1 METPMTPEQ
10 SLRLIESM
18 IGQAK
23 KSFSKLSFYFLMWGV
38 LLTLAMFATYVLRD
52 QPNAWGQ
59 GAPWGIAGILGGI
72 VSAVHGARQGRR
84 EPVSNPMDGLIGWL
98 WSSFVI
104 TMMIM
109 IVVSVLERRDPGAM
123 ITLLTGIP
131 TFMTG
136 RSLRFRPLIIG
147 RHPVLGRRDRHAL
160 QRRSAHAD
168 PALFRGHGARLHH
181 PGPDAQTPGGCPSR
195 RLIPSFT
202 TSCGWRW

>member
-1 METPMTPEQ
+1 MTPEQ

-38 LLTLAMFATYVLRD
+38 LLTLAMVATYVLRD
-52 QPNAWGQ
+52 QPDAWGQ

-72 VSAVHGARQGRR
+72 VSSVHGARQGRR
-84 EPVSNPMDGLIGWL
+84 EPVNNPMDGLIGWL

-109 IVVSVLERRDPGAM
+109 IVVSVLEQRDPGAM

-136 RSLRFRPLIIG
+136 QILRFRPLIIG
-147 RHPVLGRRDRHAL
+147 GVLFWVAGIAMHFSAEPLTLTLLYCGAMVFGYIIPGLMLKRQEDAL
-160 QRRSAHAD
+160 RTA
-168 PALFRGHGARLHH
+168 
-181 PGPDAQTPGGCPSR
+181 
-195 RLIPSFT
+195 
-202 TSCGWRW
+202 

>member
-136 RSLRFRPLIIG
+136 QILRFRPLIIG
-147 RHPVLGRRDRHAL
+147 GILFWVAGIAMHFSGDRLTLTLLYSGAMVLGYIIPGLMLKRQEDAL
-160 QRRSAHAD
+160 RAA
-168 PALFRGHGARLHH
+168 
-181 PGPDAQTPGGCPSR
+181 
-195 RLIPSFT
+195 
-202 TSCGWRW
+202 